1 MLEESNPEAI
11 AMAIQK
17 NRNWVKSEST
27 HSTARCEPQKLEMLS
42 EPYHQRRRFNKVSTT
57 PFFVFSFLFLSFP
70 FLLGI
75 LIAPN
80 S

>member
-42 EPYHQRRRFNKVSTT
+42 EPYHQRRRFNKSLDNSIFR
-57 PFFVFSFLFLSFP
+57 FFFSFSFFSLSPRNF
-70 FLLGI
+70 
-75 LIAPN
+75 N
-80 S
+80 CS